1 MIEIQINTEAMERAL
16 DKAAAGLQDTEPLM
30 RMVAARLHR
39 AVDDNFSAGGRPKWA
54 GIKRPGQVLVDTGHL
69 RNSITEQSDSHSA
82 VVGTNVSYAPY
93 LHYGTQ
99 PYTIRPKKQK
109 RLYWAGARHP
119 VKQVQHPGLK
129 ARPFMMLAD
138 GDEADLVDSVQDYL
152 AVVCGLS

>member
-39 AVDDNFSAGGRPKWA
+39 AVDDNFSAGGRP
-54 GIKRPGQVLVDTGHL
+54 GPMLVDTGRL

-99 PYTIRPKKQK
+99 PYIIRPKKQK
-109 RLYWAGARHP
+109 SLYWAGARHP
-119 VKQVQHPGLK
+119 VKQVRHPGLK